1 MDSHKEEKK
10 KSSVNFQKMF
20 NSINNINSGL
30 KNVIKSQLDIV
41 KQNFVQKKEFSFSQV
56 EKVNPRKLNKKKK
69 FLDDGPINLTMENLY
84 N

>member
-10 KSSVNFQKMF
+10 KSSVNLQKMF

-56 EKVNPRKLNKKKK
+56 EKVNPRKLKKKKK